1 MFFAGIMNICLTIL
15 YLSPKG
21 LEKTYID
28 FSNNTFPLDRSI
40 ILTSLYMGNLIYSR
54 KYLTSMTVLKYDN
67 VIKKS
72 RDLDNYFVIFL
83 KILRGAK
90 G

>member
-1 MFFAGIMNICLTIL
+1 
-15 YLSPKG
+15 
-21 LEKTYID
+21 
-28 FSNNTFPLDRSI
+28 
-40 ILTSLYMGNLIYSR
+40 
-54 KYLTSMTVLKYDN
+54 MTVLKYDN

-83 KILRGAK
+83 KILRGVK

>member
-1 MFFAGIMNICLTIL
+1 
-15 YLSPKG
+15 
-21 LEKTYID
+21 
-28 FSNNTFPLDRSI
+28 
-40 ILTSLYMGNLIYSR
+40 
-54 KYLTSMTVLKYDN
+54 MTVLKYDN